1 MEKINREMGQSLLAL
16 ENLLTKVD
24 PTDINKIP
32 FEGSWT
38 AGELVQHLI
47 LSNGGFVEVVNGSAT
62 ETSRPADMKISEIR
76 DIFLNFGVKFDS
88 PEFICP
94 EKKDYDKLL
103 QLNEL
108 RRIRAELGKA
118 IQTLDLTKTCNSFEL
133 PGMGYLTRMEAMYF
147 VLYHTQRHTRQ
158 LENIYSNLV

>member
-1 MEKINREMGQSLLAL
+1 MSQSLLAL
-16 ENLLTKVD
+16 ENLLSKID

-62 ETSRPADMKISEIR
+62 ETSRPADMKISQIR
-76 DIFLNFGVKFDS
+76 NIFLNFDVKFNS

-94 EKKDYDKLL
+94 EKKNYDKT
-103 QLNEL
+103 QQIDAL
-108 RRIRAELGKA
+108 RRIQAELGKA
-118 IQTLDLTKTCNSFEL
+118 IETLDLTKTCNSFEL
-133 PGMGYLTRMEAMYF
+133 PGMGYLTRLEAMYF
-147 VLYHTQRHTRQ
+147 VLYHTQRHTNQ
-158 LENIYSNLV
+158 LNNIYSSLV